1 MADETILT
9 ILAEWKDEFDLTL
22 TKNNSIGIALFS
34 PGRELL
40 FANTFMK
47 SFFNGHA
54 HKCLLN
60 PSFDN
65 LTKKETDKILIF
77 EGYLTLGD
85 YSSVNTSLWSQVYRK
100 NGKLLIIGGIDAQQC
115 IKQNKKLHQLNREIT
130 DLQREVMQ
138 KKNSLEDTLEQLN
151 AKNAQLKELNATK
164 DKFFS
169 IIGHDLKNPFNSLL
183 GMSELLISNA
193 DKYSPEK
200 ISFFAQQMHSSSK
213 NAYNLLENLLEWAR
227 IQKGELE
234 PNLENVHAGE
244 VIHEVKKLNQPAA
257 DSKNISLQTISDE
270 NYTVIADREMLKTT
284 LRNLVSNAL
293 KYTSSQGMVVVYT
306 QENEK
311 HLQFTVSDDGMGIPT
326 EYLDRLFE
334 IDGKQS
340 REGTENE
347 RGTGLGL
354 ILSKEFVE
362 KQGGKIWVES
372 EQEKGSN
379 FHFTIPLGKKG

>member
-1 MADETILT
+1 MDASKNPNIYKTYRPGSGNTQFIALGLMADETILT

-34 PGRELL
+34 PGREFL

-60 PSFDN
+60 PAFDN

-151 AKNAQLKELNATK
+151 AKNAQLKELNAT
-164 DKFFS
+164 
-169 IIGHDLKNPFNSLL
+169 
-183 GMSELLISNA
+183 
-193 DKYSPEK
+193 
-200 ISFFAQQMHSSSK
+200 
-213 NAYNLLENLLEWAR
+213 
-227 IQKGELE
+227 
-234 PNLENVHAGE
+234 
-244 VIHEVKKLNQPAA
+244 
-257 DSKNISLQTISDE
+257 
-270 NYTVIADREMLKTT
+270 
-284 LRNLVSNAL
+284 
-293 KYTSSQGMVVVYT
+293 
-306 QENEK
+306 
-311 HLQFTVSDDGMGIPT
+311 
-326 EYLDRLFE
+326 
-334 IDGKQS
+334 
-340 REGTENE
+340 
-347 RGTGLGL
+347 
-354 ILSKEFVE
+354 
-362 KQGGKIWVES
+362 
-372 EQEKGSN
+372 
-379 FHFTIPLGKKG
+379 